1 MKRVLVPVLTSEDIA
16 ALPALAAYLAS
27 VRPEYVVVLNNPSV
41 GVTAETLTAEID
53 KQLADLEKSKADAVA
68 REDFEGAKGWK
79 VRIEETKME
88 RTTLLRDG
96 WKKVPENLRFA
107 AYDKFLEPLKVAL
120 GPVGSTVQNIPL
132 SEDTS
137 HEELFGTL
145 SQLSRAW
152 IPGLPFGKFV
162 LLPPQGAPELRVPE
176 PQQAVS
182 VESKVNTP
190 VAPPK
195 AVQKA
200 IPAVSADPRE
210 ARAKELSRFMKLKAV
225 AKEKGIS
232 MTDRPWQEVR
242 EEILALEFPV
252 AA

>member
-1 MKRVLVPVLTSEDIA
+1 M
-16 ALPALAAYLAS
+16 AS

-162 LLPPQGAPELRVPE
+162 LLPPQSAPELRSEKP
-176 PQQAVS
+176 PQAVS
-182 VESKVNTP
+182 VESKANTP
-190 VAPPK
+190 VAAPK

-200 IPAVSADPRE
+200 LPPAPFNPRE
-210 ARAKELSRFMKLKAV
+210 VRDKELRKFMKLKAV
-225 AKEKGIS
+225 AKQRGVS
-232 MTDRPWQEVR
+232 MEGRTSNEVR